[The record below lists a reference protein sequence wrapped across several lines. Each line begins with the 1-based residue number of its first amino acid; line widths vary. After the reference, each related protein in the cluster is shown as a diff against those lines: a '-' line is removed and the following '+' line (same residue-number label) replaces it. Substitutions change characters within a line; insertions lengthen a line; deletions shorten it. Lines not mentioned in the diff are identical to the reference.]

1 MRSISF
7 RTRASSYSST
17 FPLIPTST
25 VSGSTI
31 FWRRVSL
38 LASLSCNW
46 YFLPRAGL
54 LPAPGRRSPDWPWF
68 SLGSPAPV
76 LRSSRPVP
84 QPAHYCCMIFVTCI
98 VSFSLLKEHIH
109 PSAFLRPKDRHFSK
123 KLSPL
128 IIVFW
133 GLCKDAW
140 EIKSPMTQKRLPP
153 VSDSLSV
160 MNIWE
165 LSKLSHPCVNPVISL
180 LYR

>member
-123 KLSPL
+123 KFSPQK
-128 IIVFW
+128 IVFW

-160 MNIWE
+160 MNILRIVKA
-165 LSKLSHPCVNPVISL
+165 LSSLCQPCYFLII
-180 LYR
+180 